1 MDALN
6 DVELKDPF
14 NGPTKA
20 FLVGL
25 TYFLQLVPFLSY
37 VPFFLAFFYTVG
49 AFSDPGNENDDRL
62 AYQIPV
68 IGLLMIASI
77 HFGSAIIGRLLFGF
91 SELITAKNSKTG
103 FPPRMTI
110 TLGIILQI
118 PLYAL
123 ILETAYTLGPMDV
136 L

>member
-1 MDALN
+1 
-6 DVELKDPF
+6 
-14 NGPTKA
+14 
-20 FLVGL
+20 
-25 TYFLQLVPFLSY
+25 
-37 VPFFLAFFYTVG
+37 
-49 AFSDPGNENDDRL
+49 
-62 AYQIPV
+62 
-68 IGLLMIASI
+68 MIASI
-77 HFGSAIIGRLLFGF
+77 HFGSAFIGRLMFGF
-91 SELITAKNSKTG
+91 SELITSKNSKTG